1 MVCLIH
7 TTVFFAQAPFKG
19 EDDEEIFEA
28 ILEQDV
34 RFPSSCG
41 LGEDAKDLIRKVRV
55 SFFECYIT

>member
-1 MVCLIH
+1 M
-7 TTVFFAQAPFKG
+7 FFAQAPFKG